1 MDTFDTAIGGL
12 LLGLTDGDYRD
23 LGEDGS
29 RHTVYISTPGTR
41 ATGAP
46 SISGNV
52 AVGQT
57 LTVDTSAIVDADG
70 LTSPT
75 FFYQWFHTVGGEEV
89 VISGS
94 AAETATYT
102 VRQTDEGR
110 RLRVEVLFLDDD
122 GNTEALS
129 STPTDEV
136 PRPPTIDT
144 ITVDTNPLVTSHS
157 DGVDYYANGSE
168 IGLSVNFAE
177 DISVT
182 GSPELEFFIGNESKT
197 ADYDSTAISGRA
209 VKFKYTVE
217 PGDRGEVSVRSD
229 PVKLSTGE
237 TITGDDG
244 TAPDLYFAGTLT
256 SNQRVLGVPFIT
268 GLAFTSDAGG
278 NQTYGRRDALDLTVT
293 YNEAGTVSGGDNL
306 TLELDLDGNP
316 RTVTYAEG
324 TGTEELVFRYII
336 SLGDVD
342 ANGPVVPANG
352 MGPRVERS
360 REPARARPQRTGTT
374 RFWRHSA
381 PIRWMPACP
390 ALRLVA

>member
-1 MDTFDTAIGGL
+1 M
-12 LLGLTDGDYRD
+12 
-23 LGEDGS
+23 
-29 RHTVYISTPGTR
+29 
-41 ATGAP
+41 
-46 SISGNV
+46 
-52 AVGQT
+52 
-57 LTVDTSAIVDADG
+57 
-70 LTSPT
+70 
-75 FFYQWFHTVGGEEV
+75 
-89 VISGS
+89 
-94 AAETATYT
+94 
-102 VRQTDEGR
+102 
-110 RLRVEVLFLDDD
+110 LFLDDD

-136 PRPPTIDT
+136 PMPLTIDT

-244 TAPDLYFAGTLT
+244 TAADLYFAGTLT

-268 GLAFTSDAGG
+268 GLAFTSDAG
-278 NQTYGRRDALDLTVT
+278 
-293 YNEAGTVSGGDNL
+293 
-306 TLELDLDGNP
+306 
-316 RTVTYAEG
+316 AEWP
-324 TGTEELVFRYII
+324 
-336 SLGDVD
+336 S
-342 ANGPVVPANG
+342 
-352 MGPRVERS
+352 
-360 REPARARPQRTGTT
+360 
-374 RFWRHSA
+374 
-381 PIRWMPACP
+381 
-390 ALRLVA
+390 